1 MYFYFFYFVSYP
13 FQGKRRW
20 SLETTLQFCISHF
33 YVFAVCISMLLYFV
47 VSYPFQ
53 GKRWWPLETT
63 ILFVGFYS
71 MFIRNRMALQV
82 FSAEYIIDCSM
93 KNTILPNLADYR
105 SFFHWSWVSNIV
117 ITCDKLALV
126 NWYKTDVFMIKLIL
140 IFFEKKMEIIIV
152 GLNCIYLRV
161 KSKGFFSALQPYDPL
176 QVLS

>member
-1 MYFYFFYFVSYP
+1 
-13 FQGKRRW
+13 
-20 SLETTLQFCISHF
+20 
-33 YVFAVCISMLLYFV
+33 MLLYFV

-53 GKRWWPLETT
+53 GKRRWPLETT
-63 ILFVGFYS
+63 ILSVGFYS

-126 NWYKTDVFMIKLIL
+126 NWYKTDVFYDKINCNFLLRKNGNNHDRSELHLSQGKIKRIL
-140 IFFEKKMEIIIV
+140 LCPTTLRSTTGFEFMLSDMNEWIWRWK
-152 GLNCIYLRV
+152 LYL
-161 KSKGFFSALQPYDPL
+161 D
-176 QVLS
+176 